1 MTDDLMDNGLYGG
14 NADDYDYNAED
25 AEDVEDNEDNFFAG
39 GNPED
44 TLYKLG
50 GAKQEN
56 ENTFC
61 VESANVGSYQGG
73 RFVSTSAYN
82 AAKKAATAIFK
93 NVDKEMG
100 VVKQPKTKGK
110 GKVATKNHVKKI
122 SFVLYRHDKKKPVK
136 FYKYEAERVQA
147 DQPVVIDRTVNKG
160 TSKEKVVRITF
171 SQQVSIKP
179 VELDQEYI
187 ERNKEEQKIFAAK
200 KRAAKRKA
208 EAAENPEKKQRK
220 PKTAAK
226 KAKKVASLQD
236 VIAAL
241 TSPAKKTKATK
252 TKVPKA
258 PKDKAPKA
266 PKDKAPK
273 AAKAP
278 KAKAAKKGG
287 GFCSFF

>member
-1 MTDDLMDNGLYGG
+1 MADLFENSILGG
-14 NADDYDYNAED
+14 NQYYD
-25 AEDVEDNEDNFFAG
+25 EDNDSDSDVDEDNDFFAG
-39 GNPED
+39 GNTD
-44 TLYKLG
+44 NDAIFRLSG

-61 VESANVGSYQGG
+61 VESASHGSYQGG

-241 TSPAKKTKATK
+241 TSPAKKTKA
-252 TKVPKA
+252 KVPKA

-266 PKDKAPK
+266 K

>member
-1 MTDDLMDNGLYGG
+1 MADLFENSILGG
-14 NADDYDYNAED
+14 NQYYDEDNDSVVDD
-25 AEDVEDNEDNFFAG
+25 EDNEFFAG
-39 GNPED
+39 GNTD
-44 TLYKLG
+44 NDAIFKLSG

-61 VESANVGSYQGG
+61 VESASHGSYQGG

-122 SFVLYRHDKKKPVK
+122 NFVLYRHDKKKPVK

-266 PKDKAPK
+266 
-273 AAKAP
+273 KAP

>member
-1 MTDDLMDNGLYGG
+1 MADLFENSILGG
-14 NADDYDYNAED
+14 NNKYYDEDNDSVVDD
-25 AEDVEDNEDNFFAG
+25 EDNEFFAG
-39 GNPED
+39 GNAD
-44 TLYKLG
+44 NTDDALVKLSG

-61 VESANVGSYQGG
+61 VESASHGSYQGG

-122 SFVLYRHDKKKPVK
+122 NFVLYRHDKKKPVK

-252 TKVPKA
+252 AKV

-266 PKDKAPK
+266 KAK
-273 AAKAP
+273 AKAP

>member
-1 MTDDLMDNGLYGG
+1 MADLFENSILGG
-14 NADDYDYNAED
+14 NQYYDEDNDSVVDD
-25 AEDVEDNEDNFFAG
+25 EDNEFFAG
-39 GNPED
+39 GNTD
-44 TLYKLG
+44 NDAVVRLSG

-61 VESANVGSYQGG
+61 VESASHGSYQGG

-241 TSPAKKTKATK
+241 TSPAKKTKA
-252 TKVPKA
+252 KVPKA

-266 PKDKAPK
+266 K

>member
-1 MTDDLMDNGLYGG
+1 MSDLFDTAILGG
-14 NADDYDYNAED
+14 NKYNRNDYYADDDDEVLD
-25 AEDVEDNEDNFFAG
+25 EDNDFFAG
-39 GNPED
+39 GNAENEGD
-44 TLYKLG
+44 IMKLG

-61 VESANVGSYQGG
+61 VESASHGSYQGG

-93 NVDKEMG
+93 NIDKEMG
-100 VVKQPKTKGK
+100 VTKQPKTKGK
-110 GKVATKNHVKKI
+110 GKAPAKNHVKKI

-147 DQPVVIDRTVNKG
+147 DQPVVIDRVVNKG

-226 KAKKVASLQD
+226 TKNAAAAKKSKKVATIQD
-236 VIAAL
+236 VIEAL
-241 TSPAKKTKATK
+241 TSPAKKAKADK
-252 TKVPKA
+252 KPKA
-258 PKDKAPKA
+258 EKKPKVAKK
-266 PKDKAPK
+266 PK
-273 AAKAP
+273 AAKKVA
-278 KAKAAKKGG
+278 GG

>member
-1 MTDDLMDNGLYGG
+1 MADLFENSILGG
-14 NADDYDYNAED
+14 NQYYDEDNDSVVDD
-25 AEDVEDNEDNFFAG
+25 EDNEFFAG
-39 GNPED
+39 GNND
-44 TLYKLG
+44 NHDLVKLSG

-61 VESANVGSYQGG
+61 VESASHGSYQGG

-220 PKTAAK
+220 AKTAAK
-226 KAKKVASLQD
+226 KGKKVASLQD

-258 PKDKAPKA
+258 PKA

-273 AAKAP
+273 AKAAKT
-278 KAKAAKKGG
+278 KAAKTKAAKKGG